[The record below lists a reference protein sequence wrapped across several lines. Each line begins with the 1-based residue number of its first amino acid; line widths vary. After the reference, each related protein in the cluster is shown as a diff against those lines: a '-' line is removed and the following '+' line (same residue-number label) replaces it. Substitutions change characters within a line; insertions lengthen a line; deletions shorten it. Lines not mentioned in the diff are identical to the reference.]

1 MRKITK
7 RQEEAL
13 QFIQDYTKL
22 SGYPPTNRDMCRH
35 FGFKSTNAAADLLKA
50 LEIKGYIVRIPNT
63 SRTVKV
69 TNRGIR
75 HLGAIK

>member
-13 QFIQDYTKL
+13 QFIQAYTKL
-22 SGYPPTNRDMCRH
+22 NGYPPTKRDMCGH
-35 FGFKSTNAAADLLKA
+35 FGFKSPNAATDLYKA
-50 LEIKGYIVRIPNT
+50 LELKGYIVRIPNT
-63 SRTVKV
+63 SRTATV

-75 HLGAIK
+75 HLSAIK